1 MAEDAVATNREE
13 LKSRR
18 GDMLLHDDKEGQ
30 PLSSVGSRAPSQ
42 QTVIF
47 FPGFNT
53 VTPMASGVRW
63 DGEQP
68 GAAAAAIAA
77 AAGLAEL
84 RR

>member
-1 MAEDAVATNREE
+1 
-13 LKSRR
+13 
-18 GDMLLHDDKEGQ
+18 MLLHDDKKGYHR
-30 PLSSVGSRAPSQ
+30 VGSRAPSQ
-42 QTVIF
+42 QTVTF

>member
-1 MAEDAVATNREE
+1 MT
-13 LKSRR
+13 
-18 GDMLLHDDKEGQ
+18 
-30 PLSSVGSRAPSQ
+30 
-42 QTVIF
+42 F

-68 GAAAAAIAA
+68 GAATAAIAA